1 MYAHVIF
8 YLHWLMQYEKS
19 QPLPPVQSR
28 NFNWVARASQ
38 CTLRENTRVTY
49 PFKFHYGPITFQRFN
64 NFGFKPVNLQK
75 KTQGH

>member
-1 MYAHVIF
+1 MYPHIIF

-19 QPLPPVQSR
+19 QPLP
-28 NFNWVARASQ
+28 Q
-38 CTLRENTRVTY
+38 CKVEILTEWPLRENTCLTY